1 MGDGKR
7 QQSYEASLQQKEA
20 VIDRFRERV
29 LALEAQV
36 QSLVDQEYERH
47 AVDTL
52 SASLQ
57 REREENERLRLRG
70 ISAPTEITSIL
81 ERLESGNV
89 ALREI
94 NLVLSQRLEALDVSY
109 QRKLSAQQS
118 AFEQEMQKVHHDW
131 EARLSEMQD
140 ELAKQVRDE
149 LAESLRADFGVAQFQ
164 T

>member
-1 MGDGKR
+1 VGDGKR
-7 QQSYEASLQQKEA
+7 HYEASLQQKEA

-57 REREENERLRLRG
+57 REREENERLSIRG
-70 ISAPTEITSIL
+70 LSAPTETTTIL
-81 ERLESGNV
+81 ESLESGNV

-94 NLVLSQRLEALDVSY
+94 NLVLSQRLEALEVSY
-109 QRKLSAQQS
+109 QRKLSTQLS
-118 AFEQEMQKVHHDW
+118 GFEQEMQKVHHDW
-131 EARLSEMQD
+131 EARLSEVQD
-140 ELAKQVRDE
+140 EWARELRDE
-149 LAESLRADFGVAQFQ
+149 LAESLRADFGLAQFQ
-164 T
+164 G